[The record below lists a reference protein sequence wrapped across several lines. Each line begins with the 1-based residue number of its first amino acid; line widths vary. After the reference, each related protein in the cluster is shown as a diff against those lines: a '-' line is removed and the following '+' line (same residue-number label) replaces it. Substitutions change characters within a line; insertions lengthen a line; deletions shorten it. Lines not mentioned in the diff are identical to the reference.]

1 MTKAERQK
9 AERQKAKGEK
19 PLHYKETY
27 PIMQRLEQ
35 YGHILPGSRVAVLLL
50 HGLTGTPKE
59 MLSVGKR
66 LNKYGFTVFCPV
78 LAGHC
83 GSEADLLATTWRDWA
98 DSAEAAFLR
107 LKEHADVVFAGG
119 LSAGSVLSLYLAD
132 RHPADLRGLAL
143 YSTTLKW
150 DGWSIPKLS
159 FLLPLVLRLPY
170 VGKRYHFVEAFP
182 YGIKNEGLRRR
193 IVAKM
198 QSGDTSAA
206 GHTHTP
212 GVIVRELWR
221 MVDAVKARFAAIT
234 TPALIVHADND
245 DIAGIRKNALDMRR
259 RLGGPTELLRL
270 YDSYHM
276 VTVDQERHL
285 VADETAR
292 FFRRRLTESERAL
305 LDAAAREPVPA
316 LESVTAAAP
325 KPAPEFA
332 PAAECAP
339 ESAPESAPENLPQA
353 APAPAGQAQAEQV

>member
-1 MTKAERQK
+1 
-9 AERQKAKGEK
+9 
-19 PLHYKETY
+19 
-27 PIMQRLEQ
+27 MQSLEQ

-50 HGLTGTPKE
+50 HGLTGTPRE
-59 MLSVGKR
+59 MLSVGRR

-132 RHPADLRGLAL
+132 RHPAGLRGLAL

-198 QSGDTSAA
+198 KSGDTSAA

-221 MVDAVKARFAAIT
+221 LVDAVKARFAFIT

-245 DIAGIRKNALDMRR
+245 DIAGIRKNALYMRR
-259 RLGGPTELLRL
+259 RLAGPTELLRL

-292 FFRRRLTESERAL
+292 FFRRQLGDAERAAL
-305 LDAAAREPVPA
+305 AAAAGEPIPEP
-316 LESVTAAAP
+316 ESATAAAP
-325 KPAPEFA
+325 ESEPASRRQA
-332 PAAECAP
+332 AP
-339 ESAPESAPENLPQA
+339 ESAPGSVRKSAPETVSAPAAHPEPANRRQA
-353 APAPAGQAQAEQV
+353 APALAEQP

>member
-1 MTKAERQK
+1 M
-9 AERQKAKGEK
+9 
-19 PLHYKETY
+19 
-27 PIMQRLEQ
+27 
-35 YGHILPGSRVAVLLL
+35 

-59 MLSVGKR
+59 MLSVAKR

-83 GSEADLLATTWRDWA
+83 GTEEDLLATRWRDWA
-98 DSAEAAFLR
+98 NSAERALLEFR
-107 LKEHADVVFAGG
+107 DQVDVIFVGG
-119 LSAGSVLSLYLAD
+119 LSAGAVLSLYLAD
-132 RHPADLRGLAL
+132 RHPALVRGVVL

-170 VGKRYHFVEAFP
+170 FGKRYHFVEAFP
-182 YGIKNEGLRRR
+182 YGLKNEHLRRR

-198 QSGDTSAA
+198 KSGDTSAA

-221 MVDAVKARFAAIT
+221 MVDAVKARFSSIH

-245 DIAGIRKNALDMRR
+245 DIAGLRSNALYVQK
-259 RLGGPTELLRL
+259 RLAGPTELLRL

-285 VADETAR
+285 VADATAR
-292 FFRRRLTESERAL
+292 FFHRHLDTTEQAAL
-305 LDAAAREPVPA
+305 AAGARESIPAQTPVAEERGKAGCAALAEPA
-316 LESVTAAAP
+316 
-325 KPAPEFA
+325 
-332 PAAECAP
+332 
-339 ESAPESAPENLPQA
+339 
-353 APAPAGQAQAEQV
+353 